1 MGKLAR
7 QFFAGQEHLGRLND
21 PSMARP
27 KESWNSRIGVILAV
41 SGSAVGLGNFLRFP
55 GQAAQYGGGAF
66 MLAYFVA
73 FLLIGLPICWAEWTM
88 GRRAGQHGF
97 NSCPG
102 IFAYI
107 TRHPVGMYLGAIGI
121 VIPVVVYM
129 YYVYIEAWCLG
140 YSVNFLRGEMA
151 FPTAGDAGAFWEKFI
166 GNSENGAAVGFGLKE
181 VGIYLLVAF
190 VLNFYLIYRGLAK
203 GIELFCKFAMPT
215 LIVLAMVVL
224 VRVLTLGS
232 PDETNPHNSVANGL
246 GFMWNPSKV
255 MVQEAEEGTYGSRR
269 WVNIEELVG
278 AELIAAKRAEMDG
291 SETRRVVTITVW
303 QQLRNPQLWLAA
315 AGQIFFSLSVGFGIL
330 MTYSSYL
337 SKSDDVVLSG
347 LAATSTNEFC
357 EVGLGG
363 LITVPAGFAF
373 LGVAGVAGQGTFA
386 LGFKVLPMVFSNMP
400 AGQFFGFLFFFLL
413 FLAAVTSSLSMV
425 QPGIA
430 FLEETME
437 INRKQSVAIL
447 GVITAFGTGFV
458 VYFSKDSKA
467 LDTFDFWVGTFLI
480 FILATIQIITFAW
493 VLGLDEGFKE
503 AHQGAA
509 IRIPRIYRVIMKYI
523 CPLFLITVFLLWV
536 VVNVFGYSFE
546 TGETNVSGYIMD
558 LVGKD
563 SNIVAQMSI
572 GLIVILGVFV
582 ALVISRVKR
591 YNDLVFKP
599 KGMPIAD

>member
-1 MGKLAR
+1 
-7 QFFAGQEHLGRLND
+7 
-21 PSMARP
+21 MARA

-88 GRRAGQHGF
+88 GRMAGRNGF

-102 IFAYI
+102 VYAFII
-107 TRHPVGMYLGAIGI
+107 RHPIGKYIGSLGII
-121 VIPVVVYM
+121 IPLIVYM

-140 YSVNFLRGEMA
+140 YSVNFARGEMA
-151 FPTAGDAGAFWEKFI
+151 FPTAAAAGEFWGNFI
-166 GNSENGAAVGFGLKE
+166 GITKNGSALGFGVKE
-181 VGIYLLVAF
+181 VGIYLLLAF

-215 LIVLAMVVL
+215 LIALAFIVLI
-224 VRVLTLGS
+224 RVLTLGS
-232 PDETNPHNSVANGL
+232 PDPANPENSVINGL
-246 GFMWNPSKV
+246 GYMWNPSKV
-255 MVQEAEEGTYGSRR
+255 VVQEEREGSNGQQV
-269 WVNIEELVG
+269 WVNVEELVG
-278 AELIAAKRAEMDG
+278 AEIIAAKKAEMKG
-291 SETRRVVTITVW
+291 SEDRRVATIGAW
-303 QQLRNPQLWLAA
+303 QQLKNPQLWLAA

-330 MTYSSYL
+330 MTYASYL
-337 SKSDDVVLSG
+337 KKTDDVVLSG
-347 LAATSTNEFC
+347 LTATSTNEVC
-357 EVGLGG
+357 EVALGG

-430 FLEETME
+430 FLEEAMD
-437 INRKQSVAIL
+437 ISRKESVAIL
-447 GVITAFGTGFV
+447 GIITAFGIGFV
-458 VYFSKDSKA
+458 VYFSENAKA
-467 LDTFDFWVGTFLI
+467 LDTLDFWAGTFMI
-480 FILATIQIITFAW
+480 FILATFQIITFAW

-509 IRIPRIYRVIMKYI
+509 IRIPPIYRVIMKYI
-523 CPLFLITVFLLWV
+523 CPMFLLTVFVLWV
-536 VVNVFGYSFE
+536 TVNVFGYSFE
-546 TGETNVSGYIMD
+546 TGEANISGYIKD

-563 SNIVAQMSI
+563 ANIVAQMSV
-572 GLIVILGVFV
+572 GLIMIVAAFVVIVT
-582 ALVISRVKR
+582 SRVKR
-591 YNDLVFKP
+591 YKDLVSIKP
-599 KGMPIAD
+599 R